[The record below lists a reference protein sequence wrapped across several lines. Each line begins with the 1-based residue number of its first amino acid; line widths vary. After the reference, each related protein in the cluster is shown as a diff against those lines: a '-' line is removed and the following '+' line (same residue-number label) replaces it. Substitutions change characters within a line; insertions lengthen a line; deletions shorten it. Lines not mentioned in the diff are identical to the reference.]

1 MAGRRDR
8 LQDDAR
14 LRVLHLLQENAEMS
28 QRELAEAVGIS
39 VGGVHYVLSALIEKG
54 LVKLGN
60 FTAAKDK
67 RRYAYILTPKGIA
80 AKAAIARRVLRRKI
94 DEYEALKAEIDALR
108 DEIGEEPAPGGLG
121 AVRR

>member
-8 LQDDAR
+8 LQEDAR
-14 LRVLHLLQENAEMS
+14 LRVLRLLQENAEMS

-67 RRYAYILTPKGIA
+67 RRYAYILTRMGIA
-80 AKAAIARRVLRRKI
+80 AKAKIARRVLRRKI

-108 DEIGEEPAPGGLG
+108 DEIGEEPAPGGHG
-121 AVRR
+121 VARR

>member
-8 LQDDAR
+8 LQEDAR

-39 VGGVHYVLSALIEKG
+39 VGGVHYVLSAMIEKG

-67 RRYAYILTPKGIA
+67 RRYAYILTPKGMA

-94 DEYEALKAEIDALR
+94 DEYEALKAEVDALR
-108 DEIGEEPAPGGLG
+108 DEIGEEPALGGHG
-121 AVRR
+121 VARR